1 VSELVTVRAP
11 RGGVRGRRE
20 RGSLVFRGIPY
31 ATADRF
37 APPRQASWDGAK
49 DALANG
55 PAAPQ
60 PDRPAARFTHGPL
73 PLTDEQRCLNLN
85 VFTPSLDGRR
95 PVMVWI
101 HGGGFAIGSAGASIY
116 DGSRLADAADA
127 VVIAANYRLGSPGWL
142 YHPDLASG
150 SGTPAGNWGLLDQ
163 IEALRWVSDNVAA
176 FGGDPDR
183 VTVAG
188 QSAGALA
195 ALGMLSAPAA
205 AGLFHRVIAQSPP
218 LSDAAAPGEASMRWA
233 GALSHAIAGGTE
245 FAPDA
250 LRSAP
255 VADLLAAHEALLTH
269 PEFRG
274 TRGAIPTA
282 DPGTLPR
289 SIAEHPELTPGVP
302 VMIGS
307 TAQEGTFF
315 FGSPWRP
322 APPPERVLGVVAH
335 LVPDRDPADV
345 LDEYARAVA
354 DSHGPALDAAT
365 LLVAV
370 ATDAMFT
377 RPVSQW
383 ARARA
388 QSAAAGVH
396 LYRVDHAGAGPVLG
410 ATHTAD
416 VPLLFGTWDDGDAG
430 ERLGGQA
437 AGAEAVAAEM
447 VAAWRGFLHTGE
459 PGWDPVGARDES
471 SPFVFGTGD
480 SVTLPA
486 AIT

>member
-1 VSELVTVRAP
+1 MPELVTVRTP
-11 RGGVRGRRE
+11 RGGVRGSRE

-37 APPRQASWDGAK
+37 APPQGASWDGTR
-49 DALANG
+49 DALADG
-55 PAAPQ
+55 AAAPQ

-73 PLTDEQRCLNLN
+73 PLTSEQECLNIN

-95 PVMVWI
+95 PVMAWI

-116 DGSRLADAADA
+116 DGSRLSVAADA
-127 VVIAANYRLGSPGWL
+127 VVVAVNYRLGSLGWL
-142 YHPDLASG
+142 YHPDLCSG
-150 SGTPAGNWGLLDQ
+150 PGTPAGNWGLLDQ
-163 IEALRWVSDNVAA
+163 IEALRWVSENIAA
-176 FGGDPDR
+176 FGGDPER

-188 QSAGALA
+188 QSAGALT
-195 ALGMLSAPAA
+195 ALGMLAAPGA

-233 GALSHAIAGGTE
+233 HALSHAIAGGTG
-245 FAPDA
+245 FDADA
-250 LRSAP
+250 LRCAS
-255 VADLLAAHEALLTH
+255 VADVLAAHEALLAH

-274 TRGAIPTA
+274 TRGAIPTV
-282 DPGTLPR
+282 DPGTLPY
-289 SIAEHPELTPGVP
+289 SIAEHSELSPGVP
-302 VMIGS
+302 VMVGS
-307 TAQEGTFF
+307 TGQEGTFF

-322 APPPERVLGVVAH
+322 APPPERVPSVVAH

-345 LDEYARAVA
+345 MDEYAGTVA
-354 DSHGPALDAAT
+354 GPRPALDAGR
-365 LLVAV
+365 LLAAI

-377 RPVSQW
+377 RPVSEW

-388 QSAAAGVH
+388 QRAAAGVH
-396 LYRVDHAGAGPVLG
+396 FYRVDHPGAGPALG
-410 ATHTAD
+410 ATHTVD

-437 AGAEAVAAEM
+437 PGAEDVATEM

-459 PGWDPVGARDES
+459 PGWDTVDPANES
-471 SPFVFGTGD
+471 SPFVFGASE
-480 SVTLPA
+480 SVTHPA
-486 AIT
+486 AVT

>member
-1 VSELVTVRAP
+1 MPELVTVRTP
-11 RGGVRGRRE
+11 RGGVRGSRE

-31 ATADRF
+31 ATAHRF
-37 APPRQASWDGAK
+37 APPQAASWDGAT
-49 DALANG
+49 DALADG
-55 PAAPQ
+55 AAAPQ

-73 PLTDEQRCLNLN
+73 PPTSERRCLNLN
-85 VFTPSLDGRR
+85 VFTPSLDGCR

-116 DGSRLADAADA
+116 DGARLAVAADA
-127 VVIAANYRLGSPGWL
+127 VVVALNYRLGSLGWL

-150 SGTPAGNWGLLDQ
+150 PGTPAGNWGLLDQ
-163 IEALRWVSDNVAA
+163 IEALRWVSDTIAA

-188 QSAGALA
+188 QSAGALT
-195 ALGMLSAPAA
+195 ALGMLSAPDA

-233 GALSHAIAGGTE
+233 DAVSHAIAGGTA
-245 FAPDA
+245 FDPDA

-255 VADLLAAHEALLTH
+255 VADVLAAHEALLAR

-274 TRGAIPTA
+274 TRGAIPTV

-289 SIAEHPELTPGVP
+289 SIAEHPELTPGTP
-302 VMIGS
+302 VMIGF
-307 TAQEGTFF
+307 TGQEGTFF

-322 APPPERVLGVVAH
+322 APPPERVPGVVAH

-354 DSHGPALDAAT
+354 ERHRPALDATT
-365 LLVAV
+365 LLVGI

-377 RPVSQW
+377 RPVSEW
-383 ARARA
+383 AHARA
-388 QSAAAGVH
+388 QRATAGVH
-396 LYRVDHAGAGPVLG
+396 LYRVDHPGAGPVLG
-410 ATHTAD
+410 ATHTVD
-416 VPLLFGTWDDGDAG
+416 VPLLFGTWDDGEAG

-437 AGAEAVAAEM
+437 AGAEDVTVKM

-459 PGWDPVGARDES
+459 PGWDPVDPGAKS

-480 SVTLPA
+480 GVTLTSA
-486 AIT
+486 VT